1 MNHSVLIPV
10 FMQLVVQVLV
20 QAIPTMFSGL
30 LVTMT
35 VWLVF
40 SMVGTDMFAGTFHY
54 CFNETSEE
62 LFHPTLLENK
72 STCLSLI
79 NDNFTEVRWKNAKFN
94 FDNTMNGY
102 VSLMH
107 LVSASTWHAHEK

>member
-1 MNHSVLIPV
+1 MS
-10 FMQLVVQVLV
+10 
-20 QAIPTMFSGL
+20 AGL
-30 LVTMT
+30 LVSMT

-40 SMVGTDMFAGTFHY
+40 SIMGSHMFAGTFHY

-62 LFHPTLLENK
+62 YFRAELVENK
-72 STCLSLI
+72 STCYSLI
-79 NDNFTEVRWKNAKFN
+79 SENSTEVRWKNYMYN

-107 LVSASTWHAHEK
+107 LVSVTTRHSHEK